1 MPEDIREIAVADI
14 EPDPDNLRKTFDQAD
29 IEALAENIL
38 EIGQTD
44 PIQLFVRSDREGR
57 TTYDLF
63 DGERRWRAARS
74 KGLKVLKAIIIPR
87 PTQNELLVR
96 KISRM
101 MQTRDYSFQEQV
113 TALETGLKALDVW
126 DQPDEWA
133 RIAVKLG
140 VKPEQLR
147 ERMRV
152 VRLSP
157 KLRGRFFNGQLDYTI
172 AQQLGRLDD
181 HRKQEETSEFI
192 SQYHLSNRF
201 VTAKFMT
208 AVIKHPE
215 KPLIETYD
223 LARKELADAVYSK
236 TRLGT
241 EIRKTLEQEINEF
254 IDTLMEIE
262 KSLEQGARDGF
273 FKEAFASEFEKAR
286 IMGSLTRL
294 KQIISGFL
302 GAAGDTTSQ
311 QGSMLEDRRKQLPGA
326 VTDPNLKTQG

>member
-1 MPEDIREIAVADI
+1 MPEDIRDIAVADI

-44 PIQLFVRSDREGR
+44 PIQLFVRSEREGR

-74 KGLKVLKAIIIPR
+74 RGLKVLKAIVIPR
-87 PTQNELLVR
+87 PTQDELLVR

-113 TALETGLKALDVW
+113 TALETGLRALNAW
-126 DQPDEWA
+126 DQPDKWA
-133 RIAVKLG
+133 SVAVKLG
-140 VKPEQLR
+140 VKSEQLR

-157 KLRGRFFNGQLDYTI
+157 RLRRQFFDSQLDYTI

-181 HRKQEETSEFI
+181 HSKQEEASEFI

-208 AVIKHPE
+208 AVIKHPG
-215 KPLIETYD
+215 KPLIEIYD

-236 TRLGT
+236 TRLGS

-262 KSLEQGARDGF
+262 KSLELGARGGF
-273 FKEAFASEFEKAR
+273 FKEAFTSEFEKAR
-286 IMGSLTRL
+286 ILGSLTRL

-302 GAAGDTTSQ
+302 SAADGPTFHQDSIPE
-311 QGSMLEDRRKQLPGA
+311 SHRKELPGA
-326 VTDPNLKTQG
+326 VADPNLKPED